1 MGERSLKL
9 RFLNDT
15 LQKYACIDTEAGDFP
30 PWTPPVISP
39 WRFPLVISPLVIFPG
54 QVKCREGLVGLV

>member
-1 MGERSLKL
+1 MGERSFKL

-30 PWTPPVISP
+30 PWTP
-39 WRFPLVISPLVIFPG
+39 R
-54 QVKCREGLVGLV
+54 